1 MRSRFSANTVVDSKY
16 LVPWLAAVRPL
27 AYSPAE
33 LPARDYFFQYTWI
46 LPGIFNPKINLR
58 GHRYFGGPRKVSA
71 HELAA
76 KAGRLFPPS
85 RDGNA
90 QVRAS
95 SYGSENLSEQH
106 SDHYLLRGRVP
117 R

>member
-1 MRSRFSANTVVDSKY
+1 LYPGLPRGG
-16 LVPWLAAVRPL
+16 L

-58 GHRYFGGPRKVSA
+58 GHRYFGGPQKVSA

-76 KAGRLFPPS
+76 KAGLDMALRAILGVQPS
-85 RDGNA
+85 NPIP
-90 QVRAS
+90 S
-95 SYGSENLSEQH
+95 LW
-106 SDHYLLRGRVP
+106 
-117 R
+117 